1 MASEMLAHVLL
12 MCGLQFVVD
21 ALCVLKVVAIVPR
34 CRELE
39 PSAASNRMQRL
50 LPPTSK
56 LWEESSSIPMT

>member
-21 ALCVLKVVAIVPR
+21 ALCVLKVVAIVLR

-39 PSAASNRMQRL
+39 PSAASNRMRAECAGADDRL
-50 LPPTSK
+50 TLRG
-56 LWEESSSIPMT
+56 IR